1 MKTERYQLRISGLR
15 VGDGQIRM
23 TTLRRVMDALL
34 TTAER
39 TTRLV
44 ATGVGVGKGAR
55 PQWLSSTIDFTIT
68 GLKSGST
75 TIQLEAPRLGDTAHE
90 QFAQED
96 LWRKQPNMDETALDL
111 VAQAV
116 NETQLDNPAGDYFDS
131 SVLEA
136 ILKFGKAAGVAGV
149 RYELVPQGGAH
160 GHFALDDSTCTGV
173 RDRLSDIP
181 EPRSFIVSGRL
192 DEIKHGNGRFRLVV
206 GQRAALFGRIDTTSL
221 DVEALRPMWGKH
233 TTVEGIVHFKVN
245 GQPRLIEARRISDH
259 QGGDNVFE
267 EMPTVEVE
275 DSHGLFPV
283 PRKEVSA
290 FDPIELAGAWPGDEP
305 IEHLLAQLD

>member
-1 MKTERYQLRISGLR
+1 MKTERYQLKISGLR
-15 VGDGQIRM
+15 EGNGQIKV
-23 TTLRRVMDALL
+23 TTLRRVVDALL
-34 TTAER
+34 STAER

-44 ATGVGVGKGAR
+44 ATGAGVGKGAR
-55 PQWLSSTIDFTIT
+55 PQWLGTTIDFTIS

-75 TIQLEAPRLGDTAHE
+75 VIQLEAPRLGDTAHE
-90 QFAQED
+90 QFSQKD
-96 LWRKQPNMDETALDL
+96 LWRKQPSMDETALDL

-136 ILKFGKAAGVAGV
+136 ILKFGKVAGVAGV
-149 RYELVPQGGAH
+149 RYELVPQGAAH
-160 GHFALDDSTCTGV
+160 GHFALDDNACMGV

-181 EPRSFIVSGRL
+181 EPRAFIVSGRL

-206 GQRAALFGRIDTTSL
+206 AQGSALLGRVDPTSL
-221 DVEALRPMWGKH
+221 DVEALRPLWGKH
-233 TTVEGIVHFKVN
+233 ATVEGIVHFKVN
-245 GQPRLIEARRISDH
+245 GQPRLIEARRISGH
-259 QGGDNVFE
+259 QGGDNDFE
-267 EMPTVEVE
+267 EVPTVDVE

-283 PRKEVSA
+283 PRKEVNA

>member
-1 MKTERYQLRISGLR
+1 MKTERYQLKISGLR
-15 VGDGQIRM
+15 EGNGQIKV

-34 TTAER
+34 ATAER
-39 TTRLV
+39 ATRLF

-55 PQWLSSTIDFTIT
+55 PQWLSSAIDFTIT
-68 GLKSGST
+68 GLESGST
-75 TIQLEAPRLGDTAHE
+75 TIQLEAPKLGDTARE

-96 LWRKQPNMDETALDL
+96 LWRKQPSIDETALDL
-111 VAQAV
+111 VAQSV
-116 NETQLDNPAGDYFDS
+116 NETQLDNPVGDYFDS

-149 RYELVPQGGAH
+149 RYELVPQGAAH
-160 GHFALDDSTCTGV
+160 GHFALDDNACAGV
-173 RDRLSDIP
+173 KDRLSDIP
-181 EPRSFIVSGRL
+181 RAFIVSGRL

-206 GQRAALFGRIDTTSL
+206 GQGSALLGRVDPTSL
-221 DVEALRPMWGKH
+221 DVEALRPLWGKH
-233 TTVEGIVHFKVN
+233 ATVEGIVHFKVN
-245 GQPRLIEARRISDH
+245 GQPRLIEARRISGH

-267 EMPTVEVE
+267 EVPTVDVS
-275 DSHGLFPV
+275 DSRGLFPA
-283 PRKEVSA
+283 PRKEVNA